1 MATDTAANVQAWNTV
16 LFDKW
21 CRYKHLITVGMS
33 VHGEAGLDRHPVSA
47 GGHVLDVG
55 CGFGDTTI
63 EIARRVGP
71 SGRATG
77 VDCAE
82 NFVEAS
88 RREAAEAGVG
98 NTDFFVGDV
107 QTDPMRGP
115 YDAIF
120 SRFGTQFFNF
130 PGAALRNLCKSLQ
143 PGGEL
148 TMVVWRK
155 RDENP
160 WLYEAEQCVREI
172 VPVVEAEQSDQ
183 PTCGPGPFSMAGPDM
198 VSSMM
203 QGAGFERVSFER
215 FDAPVCIGVDLDEA
229 VRFAL
234 DIGPAGEI
242 IRLAQADGE
251 RLRPQVD
258 AALRR
263 RFESMPRQGTAI
275 YGDSSIWI
283 VNGRRPLS

>member
-33 VHGEAGLDRHPVSA
+33 PHGNAALDRHPVPA
-47 GGHVLDVG
+47 GGRVLDVG
-55 CGFGDTTI
+55 CGFGDTTL

-71 SGRATG
+71 AGRAVG
-77 VDCAE
+77 VDCAP
-82 NFVEAS
+82 NFVDAC
-88 RREAAEAGVG
+88 RETAKQDGVDNAEFFAA
-98 NTDFFVGDV
+98 DV
-107 QTDPMRGP
+107 QIDPIHGP
-115 YDAIF
+115 YDAVM
-120 SRFGTQFFNF
+120 SRFGTMFFNF
-130 PGAALRNLCKSLQ
+130 PGAALRNLRKALV

-172 VPVVEAEQSDQ
+172 VPVVEADASEQ

-198 VSSMM
+198 VSAMM

-215 FDAPVCIGVDLDEA
+215 FDTPVCIGLDLDEA

-234 DIGPAGEI
+234 DVGPAGEI
-242 IRLAQADGE
+242 IRLAEDEGE
-251 RLRPQVD
+251 RLRPQVEE
-258 AALRR
+258 ALRQ
-263 RFESMPRQGTAI
+263 RFEHLRGADGGV
-275 YGDSSIWI
+275 YAGSSVWI
-283 VNGRRPLS
+283 VNGRRPA

>member
-16 LFDKW
+16 LFEKW

-33 VHGEAGLDRHPVSA
+33 RHGEAGLDRHPVPA
-47 GGHVLDVG
+47 GAHVLDVG
-55 CGFGDTTI
+55 CGFGDTTL

-71 SGRATG
+71 DGRATG

-82 NFVEAS
+82 NFVEAG
-88 RREAAEAGVG
+88 RRAATEEGVG
-98 NTDFFVGDV
+98 NADFFIADV
-107 QTDPMRGP
+107 QTDPLHGP
-115 YDAIF
+115 YDAVF

-130 PGAALRNLCKSLQ
+130 PGAALRNLCRSLV

-172 VPVVEAEQSDQ
+172 VPEVEREQSSQ

-198 VSSMM
+198 VSAMM

-215 FDAPVCIGVDLDEA
+215 FDAPVCIGVDIDEA
-229 VRFAL
+229 VHFAL

-242 IRLAQADGE
+242 MRLAEADGE
-251 RLRPQVD
+251 RLRPQVEE
-258 AALRR
+258 ALRR
-263 RFESMPRQGTAI
+263 RFEGLPRQGSAV
-275 YGDSSIWI
+275 YGDSSVWI
-283 VNGRRPLS
+283 VNGRRPAS

>member
-1 MATDTAANVQAWNTV
+1 MATDVAANVEAWNTV
-16 LFDKW
+16 LFQKW

-33 VHGEAGLDRHPVSA
+33 RHGETALDRHPVPV
-47 GGHVLDVG
+47 GGRVLDVG
-55 CGFGDTTI
+55 CGFGDTTL

-71 SGRATG
+71 NGRAVG

-82 NFVEAS
+82 NFVDACRS
-88 RREAAEAGVG
+88 AAAEEGVA
-98 NTDFFVGDV
+98 NADFFVADV
-107 QTDPMRGP
+107 QTDPLRGP
-115 YDAIF
+115 YDAVF
-120 SRFGTQFFNF
+120 SRFGTMFFNF
-130 PGAALRNLCKSLQ
+130 PGAALRNLCRSLV

-160 WLYEAEQCVREI
+160 WLHAAELCVREI
-172 VPVVEAEQSDQ
+172 VPVVEAEASSQ

-198 VSSMM
+198 VSAMM

-215 FDAPVCIGVDLDEA
+215 FDTPVSIGVDVDEA

-234 DIGPAGEI
+234 DVGPAGEI
-242 IRLAQADGE
+242 MRLAEEKAAA
-251 RLRPQVD
+251 LRPEVE

-263 RFESMPRQGTAI
+263 RFAAFERDGAV
-275 YGDSSIWI
+275 YADSSVWI
-283 VNGRRPLS
+283 VAGRRPR